1 MQPMQTSQQWR
12 GFVQRLRCSTRAF
25 LGPWTWNILKH
36 ALDWSDFS
44 FSNVVYKLYIYIAIY
59 YVYIYT
65 VYVIIYI
72 YRLGLEFGLMRLQQ
86 HVPWGFDSRVVTIG
100 VWLSWFTLL
109 RDFSPE
115 TPVLPFH
122 QNAIFDLNFCYLAI
136 CYLGASSENH

>member
-1 MQPMQTSQQWR
+1 MFPLCNDKRVML
-12 GFVQRLRCSTRAF
+12 F
-25 LGPWTWNILKH
+25 GPWLLSLFPFQLEVYLGLACCQCFLILFLKEE
-36 ALDWSDFS
+36 
-44 FSNVVYKLYIYIAIY
+44 VYS
-59 YVYIYT
+59 IYT